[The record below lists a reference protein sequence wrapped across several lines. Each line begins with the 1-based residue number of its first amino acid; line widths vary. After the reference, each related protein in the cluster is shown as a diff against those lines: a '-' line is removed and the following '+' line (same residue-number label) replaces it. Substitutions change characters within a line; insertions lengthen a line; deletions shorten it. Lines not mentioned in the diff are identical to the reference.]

1 MTEQG
6 GSGELMSCRWLRP
19 AEGPGP
25 SWTTSVISEWELRR
39 ATYTDRHPHEEV
51 NVVLE
56 GVLHVTSAGV
66 TRTARAGEVVVVEPG
81 VTGTYWTDSY
91 ARMLAVY
98 GPNPTGAASTYPP
111 GATPLDA
118 DGEPGGQAPPD

>member
-1 MTEQG
+1 MSEQG
-6 GSGELMSCRWLRP
+6 GSAELMSCRWLRP

-25 SWTTSVISEWELRR
+25 RWTTPVISEWELRR

-66 TRTARAGEVVVVEPG
+66 TRTARAGEVVVVEAG
-81 VTGTYWTDSY
+81 ATGTYWTEGH
-91 ARMLAVY
+91 ARMIAVY
-98 GPNPTGAASTYPP
+98 GPNPTGAASHYPH
-111 GATPLDA
+111 GATPLA
-118 DGEPGGQAPPD
+118 VGPPATPAEPR